1 MKANQSQSNPN
12 KGWNNRKRKKLKKYL
27 WMIVIFNCTNK
38 LNKYIKQQVK
48 TVCTVREKTIPE
60 FVCNGQLCEKNEKGA
75 IFLPVAFIRH
85 CVVWQRHRLFQH
97 TILNVSGKLIYVDG
111 ESSAICAVSVHC
123 LDIILENE
131 IWDDHS
137 SKILFLFTFGVRMPI
152 NRNIMTNVVTAN
164 IDRVQILYYKENV
177 WHRHVHVCKMLIIT
191 WCQKVRI

>member
-1 MKANQSQSNPN
+1 
-12 KGWNNRKRKKLKKYL
+12 
-27 WMIVIFNCTNK
+27 MIVIFNCTNK
-38 LNKYIKQQVK
+38 LNKYTTSENCSHSEK
-48 TVCTVREKTIPE
+48 KTIPE

-131 IWDDHS
+131 I
-137 SKILFLFTFGVRMPI
+137 
-152 NRNIMTNVVTAN
+152 
-164 IDRVQILYYKENV
+164 
-177 WHRHVHVCKMLIIT
+177 
-191 WCQKVRI
+191 